1 MNDADDN
8 KKKYELLKTAR
19 HLLQQEYANARAA
32 QYQQWLAGSKT
43 SWSSNGTL
51 LPYPT
56 GPLYPTEA
64 EIVAKALE
72 LYNLSINNTPP
83 PQPKDIITSIFT
95 APASD
100 ALIVE
105 TANVTQALVDA
116 ALTNVESS
124 PPSDE
129 IIEEVIKPI
138 VEEVIEEVIEEIV
151 EEVND
156 PVQDDAYTQESTT
169 QPAIEKHSLL
179 RNVLSSWLQ
188 KNKDKE

>member
-19 HLLQQEYANARAA
+19 HLLQQEYANARAV

-43 SWSSNGTL
+43 SWSTNGSL

-64 EIVAKALE
+64 EIVSKALE
-72 LYNLSINNTPP
+72 LYNLSANNTIV

-95 APASD
+95 SPASD
-100 ALIVE
+100 ALIVD
-105 TANVTQALVDA
+105 TADVTKALVDA
-116 ALTNVESS
+116 SVKNAEPTPLPNA
-124 PPSDE
+124 
-129 IIEEVIKPI
+129 IIEEVIEPIVEPI
-138 VEEVIEEVIEEIV
+138 VEEVVQEVIEEA
-151 EEVND
+151 ND
-156 PVQDDAYTQESTT
+156 TVQDNTHVQESTPPPT
-169 QPAIEKHSLL
+169 IEKHSLL